1 MRGYPVTLN
10 QCESDVVY
18 SQCRFEVT
26 FLQCLFL
33 RWNVVTE
40 ETTFSNWCLDL
51 ATCPSPSRPG
61 RDDVTRL
68 VSAVRRPP
76 RCAAPGSRTAPPP
89 PPPPHRVHSLAGSRD
104 AGRSGATPTHKPARG
119 HSFAIFNFMN
129 GPNKSTNILVFS
141 MHFYGWYFPRDFF
154 FLHLIMILAVSALEK
169 TLRNGLMSG

>member
-76 RCAAPGSRTAPPP
+76 RRAPGPRRHRRHRRTAFIHWPG
-89 PPPPHRVHSLAGSRD
+89 L
-104 AGRSGATPTHKPARG
+104 ATPAAAARRQRTNPHVDTLLLYLTLWMDQTSRQIFLFSPCTFTVG
-119 HSFAIFNFMN
+119 IFHAISFFCI
-129 GPNKSTNILVFS
+129 
-141 MHFYGWYFPRDFF
+141 
-154 FLHLIMILAVSALEK
+154 
-169 TLRNGLMSG
+169 